1 MTIRDMEYKTL
12 SESQDLADLLDNSAN
27 LQKIFVN
34 CTFADG
40 RVHNYVNCR
49 FECCVFDSVN
59 ESQFI
64 NCSFVECRFCFNF
77 HGKMSNCNVQ
87 KHNGYLIEG
96 SML

>member
-1 MTIRDMEYKTL
+1 MTIRDIEYKTL
-12 SESQDLADLLDNSAN
+12 DESKDLSDLLDNSGN

-34 CTFADG
+34 CGFLDNKT
-40 RVHNYVNCR
+40 HNYVNCR
-49 FECCVFDSVN
+49 FECCAFDGVG

-64 NCSFVECRFCFNF
+64 NCSFVECKFHYNF
-77 HGKMSNCNVQ
+77 HGKMSNCNIQ

>member
-1 MTIRDMEYKTL
+1 MTIRDIEYKTL
-12 SESQDLADLLDNSAN
+12 DESKDLSDLLDNSMN

-34 CTFADG
+34 CSFLDN

-49 FECCVFDSVN
+49 FECCAFDSVG

-64 NCSFVECRFCFNF
+64 NCTFVDCKFHFNF
-77 HGKMSNCNVQ
+77 HGKMSNCNIQ

>member
-1 MTIRDMEYKTL
+1 MTIRDTEYKTL
-12 SESQDLADLLDNSAN
+12 DESKDLADLLDNSMN

-34 CTFADG
+34 CSFMDNQ
-40 RVHNYVNCR
+40 VHNYVNCR
-49 FECCVFDSVN
+49 FECCAFDGVS

-64 NCSFVECRFCFNF
+64 NCSFVECKFHYNF
-77 HGKMSNCNVQ
+77 HGKMSSCNIQ

>member
-12 SESQDLADLLDNSAN
+12 DESKDLAALLDNSAN

-49 FECCVFDSVN
+49 FECCAFDSVN

-64 NCSFVECRFCFNF
+64 NCTFVECKFYFNF
-77 HGKMSNCNVQ
+77 HGKMSNCNLQ
-87 KHNGYLIEG
+87 KQSGYLIEG